1 MLNYFPTLQK
11 YLPKMKPWI
20 AVAAALAL
28 VLVLYFAY
36 LGAQYQRFSEEGS
49 VLNRQT
55 ESLQKVEQTEPSQE
69 DALAEALEPLELRL
83 EELRDWF
90 TFQDVDE
97 LVLKLD
103 VASREA
109 NVHLQA
115 VAVGDVYEQS
125 IGATQYQVQ
134 PINIEIRAGT
144 DDARRFLSVV
154 HRELP
159 MADLSSISI
168 KGIEG
173 EPRISI
179 ALDFYGSPQVILKEE
194 EAS

>member
-1 MLNYFPTLQK
+1 MLNNFPTFQK
-11 YLPKMKPWI
+11 YLPKMKPWV

-28 VLVLYFAY
+28 VLVMYFAY
-36 LGAQYQRFSEEGS
+36 LATQYQRFSDEES
-49 VLNRQT
+49 ALNRQT
-55 ESLQKVEQTEPSQE
+55 SSLQKAEQAEPSQE

-109 NVHLQA
+109 NVHLQT
-115 VAVGDVYEQS
+115 VAVGDVYQQN
-125 IGATQYQVQ
+125 IGATQYEVQ
-134 PINIEIRAGT
+134 PINIELRAGT

-154 HRELP
+154 HREMP

-179 ALDFYGSPQVILKEE
+179 ALVFYGSPQVILKEE

>member
-1 MLNYFPTLQK
+1 MLNNFPTFQK
-11 YLPKMKPWI
+11 YLPKMKPWV

-28 VLVLYFAY
+28 VLVVYFAY
-36 LGAQYQRFSEEGS
+36 LATQYQRFSDEES
-49 VLNRQT
+49 ALNRQT
-55 ESLQKVEQTEPSQE
+55 SSLQKAEQAEPSQE

-109 NVHLQA
+109 NVHLQT
-115 VAVGDVYEQS
+115 VAVGDVYQQN
-125 IGATQYQVQ
+125 IGATQYEVQ
-134 PINIEIRAGT
+134 PINIELRAGT

-154 HRELP
+154 HREMP

-179 ALDFYGSPQVILKEE
+179 ALVFYGSPQVILKEE